1 MQEDKMR
8 RQMAKEEFMRQREE
22 ENRWRAEMRYSVHDM
37 YVTFTSSWCMV
48 LCILGD
54 FIATV
59 WL

>member
-1 MQEDKMR
+1 MR

-59 WL
+59 